1 VNRKAK
7 RNQQESL
14 AEFVKRTRADRKL
27 SLNDVAAESGGEIS
41 NGYIWSIENG
51 QMLCPSVRKLQAL
64 AKGLGISE
72 DELNARSRG
81 ISEPDG
87 FRESGFWELFREYQ
101 KLKKPLH
108 KKTVDGYLRDL
119 VRMMKALQK

>member
-1 VNRKAK
+1 
-7 RNQQESL
+7 
-14 AEFVKRTRADRKL
+14 
-27 SLNDVAAESGGEIS
+27 
-41 NGYIWSIENG
+41 
-51 QMLCPSVRKLQAL
+51 MLCPSARKLAAL

-87 FRESGFWELFREYQ
+87 FRESGFWELFREYE

-108 KKTVDGYLRDL
+108 KKTVDGYLHEL
-119 VRMMKALQK
+119 SEMMRPWIKK